1 MASVINTNIA
11 SLNAQRNL
19 TTSASALTTSLQRL
33 SSGLRINSAK
43 DDAAGM
49 AISSRMTSQING
61 LNQAARNANDGIS
74 LAQTAEGS
82 LNAISDNLQRMREL
96 TVQSANATNSATDR
110 ASLQS
115 EFSTLSAEIG
125 RVANSTQFNGVNLL
139 DGSFTAQN
147 FQVGAN
153 STSNDQIQIANIAD
167 ARATS
172 LGGYTGLNLTSQ
184 SVSVGTALTIT
195 TTDTSTATRAYNITA
210 STDAKVT
217 AAAINAA
224 GITGLAA
231 TTNANST
238 TAAAGAVGTTAGA
251 QNVLSLNGVTY
262 NATVTG
268 VLATDTTN
276 FVNWVTANSAS
287 LGVTATDTGAGVK
300 LSASDGRS
308 LTVTGTTNVTGTV
321 STTNVAADA
330 LKAVGIGA
338 ASMTSGTAVNGT
350 FTINYASPSNISSLT
365 FAGAAT
371 SSMKSGGTGGVY
383 TPGLTGTTL
392 SNIDISNV
400 SNLATNLA
408 SIDSALSSVNVGR
421 ASMGAVQNRFA
432 STVSNLMVTSENLT
446 ASRSRI
452 QDADFAAETAA
463 MTRGQILQQA
473 GTAILAQANSLPNSV
488 LSLLK

>member
-224 GITGLAA
+224 GIAGLAA

-238 TAAAGAVGTTAGA
+238 TAAGAAGTTVGA

-350 FTINYASPSNISSLT
+350 FSINYASPSNISSLT

-371 SSMKSGGTGGVY
+371 STMKSGGTGGVY

>member
-1 MASVINTNIA
+1 MSSVINTNIS

-19 TTSASALTTSLQRL
+19 STSQTSLNTALQRL

-43 DDAAGM
+43 DDSAGM
-49 AISSRMTSQING
+49 AIASRMTSQING

-153 STSNDQIQIANIAD
+153 STSNDQIQVANIAD

-172 LGGYTGLNLTSQ
+172 LGAYNGITLTSQ
-184 SVSVGTALTIT
+184 SVSVGAASTIT
-195 TTDTSTATRAYNITA
+195 TTDSASATHVYNVTLSA
-210 STDAKVT
+210 DAKVSG
-217 AAAINAA
+217 AAINAA
-224 GITGLAA
+224 GISGLSVSV
-231 TTNANST
+231 NSNST
-238 TAAAGAVGTTAGA
+238 VPTGVGTVATAGMIAAGAS
-251 QNVLSLNGVTY
+251 NVLTLNGMTY
-262 NATVTG
+262 NTTFTS
-268 VLATDTTN
+268 LSSDTTN
-276 FVNWVTANSAS
+276 FVNWVQSNSAA
-287 LGVTATDTGAGVK
+287 LGISATDTGAGVK
-300 LSASDGRS
+300 LTASDGRS
-308 LTVTGTTNVTGTV
+308 IKASGLVVGGGT
-321 STTNVAADA
+321 AANA
-330 LKAVGIGA
+330 LAAVGLTGV
-338 ASMTSGTAVNGT
+338 TSGTDVNGT
-350 FTINYASPSNISSLT
+350 FDVNYVAPTGMSSLS
-365 FAGAAT
+365 FGGAGT
-371 SSMKSGGTGGVY
+371 TNTMKTGGPSYSVAS
-383 TPGLTGTTL
+383 TGTAL
-392 SNIDISNV
+392 NSIDISNV
-400 SNLATNLA
+400 SNLDTNLA
-408 SIDSALSSVNVGR
+408 SIDAALSSVNVGR

-432 STVSNLMVTSENLT
+432 STVSNLMTTAENLS

-488 LSLLK
+488 LSLLKG